1 MLLASM
7 LAQATP
13 DVAAGGSGAV
23 IFWLIGAGVILAL
36 WFLVSRTRKKSYNEY
51 WARRKREQ
59 ERRRND
65 PDMAPPPEA
74 E

>member
-13 DVAAGGSGAV
+13 DVAEAGGGAV

-36 WFLVSRTRKKSYNEY
+36 WFVVSRTRKRSYNEY
-51 WARRKREQ
+51 WERRRREQ
-59 ERRRND
+59 DRRRND
-65 PDMAPPPEA
+65 PDMASPDDE
-74 E
+74 